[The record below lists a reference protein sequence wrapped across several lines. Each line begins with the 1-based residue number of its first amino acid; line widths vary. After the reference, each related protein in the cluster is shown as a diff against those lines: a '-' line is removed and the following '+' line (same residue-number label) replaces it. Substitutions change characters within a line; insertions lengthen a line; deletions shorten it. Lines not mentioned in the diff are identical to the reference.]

1 MIMPYEFTI
10 GYKMLFFAQT
20 KESTPGNPTA
30 PVSGKSKNTGATF
43 RTRASGADKNND
55 VMFGLLINC
64 LTAFGWRGLII
75 YLKVRTRTTRSV
87 SLPGIKHP
95 FRLRP
100 QRADGIS
107 FREIFLRRLY
117 DLSLPQTIQP
127 KVIIDGGANIG
138 MTSIFFA
145 NRYPNARI
153 ISVEPDENNFAVLV
167 DNVRPYPQ
175 ITPVKSAIWHK
186 KEQIHVVD
194 KGYGD
199 RGFMIE
205 KNATGTVLEAMS
217 LPDLLQTHGITQIDI
232 LKLDIEGSEKEV
244 FSENY
249 ESWLPYTRCLIV
261 ELHDRMKHGCSQAVF
276 KALLSYDF
284 SLSIQG
290 DNLLFINE
298 SPEIVPVPTPAHHPS
313 LAQA

>member
-1 MIMPYEFTI
+1 LLKPKKVRPE
-10 GYKMLFFAQT
+10 
-20 KESTPGNPTA
+20 NPTA

-43 RTRASGADKNND
+43 RTRASGADKNNN

-75 YLKVRTRTTRSV
+75 YLKVRTRMTRSV
-87 SLPGIKHP
+87 SLPGIRHP

-153 ISVEPDENNFAVLV
+153 ISVEPDENNFTVLA

-205 KNATGTVLEAMS
+205 KNAPGTTVLEAMS
-217 LPDLLQTHGITQIDI
+217 LPDLLQAHGITQIDI

-244 FSENY
+244 FSQNY
-249 ESWLPYTRCLIV
+249 ESWLPYTRCLII
-261 ELHDRMKHGCSQAVF
+261 ELHDRMKPGCSQTVF
-276 KALLSYDF
+276 KALLAYDF

-298 SPEIVPVPTPAHHPS
+298 SPATAPITSA
-313 LAQA
+313 ATTTQAPYLIATL

>member
-1 MIMPYEFTI
+1 
-10 GYKMLFFAQT
+10 
-20 KESTPGNPTA
+20 
-30 PVSGKSKNTGATF
+30 
-43 RTRASGADKNND
+43 
-55 VMFGLLINC
+55 MFGLLINC

-75 YLKVRTRTTRSV
+75 YWKVRTRMTRSV

-117 DLSLPQTIQP
+117 DLPLPKTLQP
-127 KVIIDGGANIG
+127 QVIIDGGANIG
-138 MTSIFFA
+138 LTSIFFA

-153 ISVEPDENNFAVLV
+153 ISVEPDENNFIVLS
-167 DNVRPYPQ
+167 DNVRPYPR

-205 KNATGTVLEAMS
+205 KNATGTVLEAQS
-217 LPDLLQTHGITQIDI
+217 LSDLLQAHNITQIDI

-249 ESWLPYTRCLIV
+249 DTWLPYTRCLII
-261 ELHDRMKHGCSQAVF
+261 ELHDRMKHGCSHAVF
-276 KALLSYDF
+276 KALLDYDF
-284 SLSIQG
+284 SLTIQG

-298 SPEIVPVPTPAHHPS
+298 SPVIVPVLEPAVPS
-313 LAQA
+313 MAQV

>member
-1 MIMPYEFTI
+1 
-10 GYKMLFFAQT
+10 
-20 KESTPGNPTA
+20 
-30 PVSGKSKNTGATF
+30 
-43 RTRASGADKNND
+43 
-55 VMFGLLINC
+55 MFGLFINC

-75 YLKVRTRTTRSV
+75 YFKVRTGTTRSV

-95 FRLRP
+95 FRLRA

-127 KVIIDGGANIG
+127 NVIIDGGANIG
-138 MTSIFFA
+138 LTSLFFA

-153 ISVEPDENNFAVLV
+153 ISVEPDENNFAVLS
-167 DNVRPYPQ
+167 DNVRPYSR
-175 ITPVKSAIWHK
+175 ITPVKSAIWNK

-217 LPDLLQTHGITQIDI
+217 LPDLLQAHGITQIDI

-249 ESWLPYTRCLIV
+249 DSWLPHTRCLII
-261 ELHDRMKHGCSQAVF
+261 ELHDRMKPGCSHAVF
-276 KALLSYDF
+276 KALLNYDF
-284 SLSIQG
+284 SLSIHG
-290 DNLLFINE
+290 DNLLFINQ
-298 SPEIVPVPTPAHHPS
+298 SPTTAPTTDAATATRASHL
-313 LAQA
+313 LATI